1 MPRRVSFRKQTPEQ
15 RKKSEMFGR
24 MGSWMDRPDRNKP
37 PDGLQGYPEK
47 KAEEVWQHDGLQFC
61 FVRVESDIPKE
72 MQSEFK
78 HMRFHHYNGYV
89 RFPKRPFRERGYDG
103 IVQYVPVH
111 GGITFAEEDLDG
123 SMVYGFDTNHAG
135 DEGRDDEL
143 DNHVYLIRQC
153 HLMGEAIR
161 ILRRYERRYKRR
173 TALGRAR
180 LLDDLSRRV
189 LGHLGGPIRPDMNT
203 GVIIRMLTGKP

>member
-1 MPRRVSFRKQTPEQ
+1 MPRRVSFRKQTPEER
-15 RKKSEMFGR
+15 RKTEMLGR
-24 MGSWMDRPDRNKP
+24 VGSWEFSKALRERPTDMK
-37 PDGLQGYPEK
+37 GYPEK
-47 KAEEVWQHDGLQFC
+47 KAEEVWQRDGLQFSL
-61 FVRVESDIPKE
+61 VKQESDIPVE
-72 MQSEFK
+72 MRSEFK
-78 HMRFHHYNGYV
+78 HMRFHHYCGYV
-89 RFPKRPFRERGYDG
+89 RFPKRPFREKGYDG

-111 GGITFAEEDLDG
+111 GGITFAQEDLDG

-143 DNHVYLIRQC
+143 DNHVWLTHQC

-173 TALGRAR
+173 SPLGRAR